1 MISCSEAFKAKINNG
16 DIPSVRMQLV
26 TSGGQTFTIEDGMF
40 WGNSVAFSHA
50 TSQDGAFTVGSAVIG
65 SFTFALKNFDRTFDN
80 VDFAGAVVVPL
91 LYFDINGTREYL
103 AKGIYYVTSHVTSG
117 NIIRCQAM
125 DGLKLLDQSRTSIT
139 YPTTVQALVEAIC
152 TANGITLDTLTIP
165 NGNFALQ
172 APKDASGE
180 DMVLTD
186 RQMLSYACQC
196 IGCFA
201 VMNESGHLE
210 IRWYD
215 FDNPVNLS
223 TTFDGKSLWT
233 EPILVTGLRVG
244 LGNGSGALLAM
255 SVDAYGN
262 LVYMRSSNVS
272 DTFAINSNGELI
284 ATADS
289 GVTYTL
295 VNEELIR
302 TGEAIVAPE
311 ESADTDNIDI
321 LYGTDDRVIR
331 IGDNPYI
338 TYANVVNVCETV
350 SSKIFGIAFRPG
362 SLPILANP
370 CLEAGDVLSVTDRLA
385 NFTYLFPVT
394 STTYNKQI
402 TQTAVCAFED
412 KEDNDLRPSRSYNMS
427 VSVDN
432 AIKQAQLADEIARA
446 AREMAETS
454 GYQPYIVSDKGTAFN
469 FDTTADLSAMIYDNE
484 MNEVDP
490 NGTEFIYRWWIT
502 KDGKTSS
509 YLDGGKHITIP
520 VDDGLCDYAAGIYFE
535 TKDISEGV
543 NPFLL
548 CNRNSLVLT
557 NRSGVPLSARAAE
570 VYG

>member
-1 MISCSEAFKAKINNG
+1 MINCSDAFKAKINNG
-16 DIPSVRMQLV
+16 DIPLVRMQLV

-40 WGNSVAFSHA
+40 WGNSVSFSHA

-65 SFTFALKNFDRTFDN
+65 SFTFALTNFDRTFDN
-80 VDFAGAVVVPL
+80 VDFSGAVVVPL

-103 AKGIYYVTSHVTSG
+103 SNGIYYITSHVTSG

-152 TANGITLDTLTIP
+152 TANNITLDTLTIP

-201 VMNESGHLE
+201 VMNEVGHLE

-215 FDNPVNLS
+215 FDNPVNLA

-244 LGNGSGALLAM
+244 LGNGSGALMAM

-262 LVYMRSSNVS
+262 LIYMRSSNVS
-272 DTFAINSNGELI
+272 DTFAINSSGELI

-289 GVTYTL
+289 GVTYQI

-302 TGEAIVAPE
+302 TGEEIVAPE
-311 ESADTDNIDI
+311 DTDTTEAIDI
-321 LYGTDDRVIR
+321 LYGTDDRVIK

-338 TYANVVNVCETV
+338 KSTNVVNVCKIV

-394 STTYNKQI
+394 STVYNKQI

-412 KEDNDLRPSRSYNMS
+412 KEDNDLRPSSSYNMS

-432 AIKQAQLADEIARA
+432 AIRQAQQADEIARA
-446 AREMAETS
+446 AQEMAETS

-469 FDTTADLSAMIYDNE
+469 VDTTANLTAMIYDQE

-490 NGTEFIYRWWIT
+490 QGMDYIYRWWIT

-509 YLDGGKHITIP
+509 YLDGGKQITIP
-520 VDDGLCDYAAGIYFE
+520 VSDNLCDYAAGIYFE

-548 CNRNSLVLT
+548 CNRNSLILT

>member
-16 DIPSVRMQLV
+16 DIPLVRMQLV

-40 WGNSVAFSHA
+40 WGNSVSFSHA

-65 SFTFALKNFDRTFDN
+65 SFTFALTNFDRTFDN
-80 VDFAGAVVVPL
+80 VDFSGAVVVPL

-103 AKGIYYVTSHVTSG
+103 SNGIYYITSHVTSG

-152 TANGITLDTLTIP
+152 TANNITLDTLTIP

-201 VMNESGHLE
+201 VMNEVGHLE

-215 FDNPVNLS
+215 FDNPVNLA

-262 LVYMRSSNVS
+262 LIYMRSSNVS
-272 DTFAINSNGELI
+272 DTFAINSSGELI

-289 GVTYTL
+289 GVTYQI

-302 TGEAIVAPE
+302 TGEEIVAPE
-311 ESADTDNIDI
+311 DTDTTEAIDI
-321 LYGTDDRVIR
+321 LYGTDDRVIK

-338 TYANVVNVCETV
+338 KSTNVVNVCKIV

-394 STTYNKQI
+394 STVYNKQI

-412 KEDNDLRPSRSYNMS
+412 KEDNDLRPSSSYNMS

-432 AIKQAQLADEIARA
+432 AIRQAQQADEIARA
-446 AREMAETS
+446 AQEMAETS

-469 FDTTADLSAMIYDNE
+469 VDTTANLTAMIYDQE

-490 NGTEFIYRWWIT
+490 QGMDYIYRWWIT

-509 YLDGGKHITIP
+509 YLDGGKQITIP
-520 VDDGLCDYAAGIYFE
+520 VSDNLCDYAAGIYFE

-548 CNRNSLVLT
+548 CNRNSLILT

>member
-1 MISCSEAFKAKINNG
+1 MINCSDAFKAKINNG
-16 DIPSVRMQLV
+16 DIPFVRMQLI
-26 TSGGQTFTIEDGMF
+26 TASGRTFTIEDGMF
-40 WGNSVAFSHA
+40 WGNSISFSHA

-65 SFTFALKNFDRTFDN
+65 SFTFALTNFDRTFDN
-80 VDFAGAVVVPL
+80 VDFSGAVVVPL

-103 AKGIYYVTSHVTSG
+103 SKGIYYITSHVTSG

-139 YPTTVQALVEAIC
+139 YPTTVQALVAAIC
-152 TANGITLDTLTIP
+152 AANSITLDTLTIP

-201 VMNESGHLE
+201 VMNEVGHLE

-215 FDNPVNLS
+215 FDNPVNLA

-262 LVYMRSSNVS
+262 LIYMRSSNVS
-272 DTFAINSNGELI
+272 DTFAINSSGELI

-289 GVTYTL
+289 GVTYQI

-302 TGEAIVAPE
+302 TGEEIVAPE
-311 ESADTDNIDI
+311 DTDTTEAIDI
-321 LYGTDDRVIR
+321 LYGTDDRVIK

-338 TYANVVNVCETV
+338 KSTNVVNVCKIV

-394 STTYNKQI
+394 STVYNKQI

-412 KEDNDLRPSRSYNMS
+412 KEDNDLRPSSSYNMS
-427 VSVDN
+427 VSVEN
-432 AIKQAQLADEIARA
+432 AIRQAQQADEIARA
-446 AREMAETS
+446 AQEMAETS

-469 FDTTADLSAMIYDNE
+469 VDTTANLTAMIYDQE

-490 NGTEFIYRWWIT
+490 QGMDYIYRWWIT

-509 YLDGGKHITIP
+509 YLDGGKQITIP
-520 VDDGLCDYAAGIYFE
+520 VSDNLCDYAAGIYFE
-535 TKDISEGV
+535 TKDISEGI

-557 NRSGVPLSARAAE
+557 NRSGVPLSVRAAE
-570 VYG
+570 VYA